1 MERRTKHRILGIIV
15 VVAIVF
21 LLLPFMQRSK
31 DVASDTTMVS
41 APPFPEQKDTETIA
55 PDDTISVEGQP
66 KPIIDES
73 LTPEASTPVADD
85 KADHRTINEKK
96 TVEPEESTE
105 KSTEKSDEQSASSD
119 LVDEAVNEAIREKNT
134 KKTERPTNDN
144 VIPVTSSDN
153 DHEDEQKHDVITLKK
168 PKTPVI
174 TDNGL
179 FDIKTQVWVV
189 QVGTFNSKQ
198 KAMQLVNQLR
208 SHRYSAFLQQ
218 IRTAS
223 GMSHLVFVGPEL
235 ANQSARELA
244 DDIEKEHHLRG
255 MVVSYK
261 PMTLT

>member
-31 DVASDTTMVS
+31 DISPDATMVS
-41 APPFPEQKDTETIA
+41 APPFPEQKDTETTV
-55 PDDTISVEGQP
+55 PDDTISSEGQP
-66 KPIIDES
+66 KPILDES
-73 LTPEASTPVADD
+73 LTPEVSTPVADD
-85 KADHRTINEKK
+85 KVDHRTINEKK
-96 TVEPEESTE
+96 TVAPEE
-105 KSTEKSDEQSASSD
+105 STEKSDEQSASSD
-119 LVDEAVNEAIREKNT
+119 LVDEAVNEAVREKNT
-134 KKTERPTNDN
+134 KKTDQPTNDN

-153 DHEDEQKHDVITLKK
+153 SHEGEQKQDVIKLKK

-189 QVGTFNSKQ
+189 QVGSFNSKQ
-198 KAMQLVNQLR
+198 RAMQLVNQLR

-218 IRTAS
+218 IRTAN